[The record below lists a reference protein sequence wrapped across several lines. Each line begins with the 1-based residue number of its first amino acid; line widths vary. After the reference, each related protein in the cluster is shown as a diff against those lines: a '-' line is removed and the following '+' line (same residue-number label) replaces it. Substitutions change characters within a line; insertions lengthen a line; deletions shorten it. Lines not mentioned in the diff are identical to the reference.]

1 MFAKAALPLYEH
13 IRDGGYD
20 TVICVHLFPALMV
33 TKILE
38 LYDPTL
44 CTAFVATDY
53 TCSPSVGDSRLG
65 CCFIPAPS
73 LAGGVCHRRDKCR
86 AYSAVRNTD
95 TPGIYTRAPKAEAKR
110 SFGIEPSH
118 QHLVA
123 MTGSIGCGPLKEL
136 TETLAETMTDE
147 QELTVVCGA
156 NEKLHRHLASRYAGQ
171 ANIHILGF
179 EKNVSLLLDSADL
192 YLTKPGGISV
202 TEAAA
207 KALPMVLIDAIAAVE
222 EYNLDFLRAGAA
234 VTAATPEE
242 LAACRSSCWHSPSG
256 VLRCPPPLRR
266 LAERSGDDIRD
277 HVRATQDEHQVVDIK
292 KMTVPNGAVIF
303 SYLFL
308 RVRWRCSEYMRLS
321 AILLSDSCMNFL
333 SLSSKSMFP
342 LVDAAGGTGVRA
354 GFFALRLRFSAAR
367 GASCFGGSS
376 ARFMERLIRPLVAY
390 PDDLDL
396 HGLATLRYSFTSLT

>member
-1 MFAKAALPLYEH
+1 MKTLILSCDTGEGHNSCAKAIREEFLSRGEECEICEALHFLSEGAQKLITSGHTFMYRHTPKLYQSGYRFSENHPDMFHESSRLYEMFAKAALPLYEH

-38 LYDPTL
+38 LYDPSL

-65 CCFIPAPS
+65 RCFIPAPS
-73 LAGGVCHRRDKCR
+73 LAGEFVTGGI
-86 AYSAVRNTD
+86 SAELIV
-95 TPGIYTRAPKAEAKR
+95 PSGIPIRPEFYTRAPKAEAKR
-110 SFGIEPSH
+110 SFGIEPEH

-136 TETLAETMTDE
+136 TETL
-147 QELTVVCGA
+147 
-156 NEKLHRHLASRYAGQ
+156 YAGQ

-222 EYNLDFLRAGAA
+222 EYNLDFFTKAGAA

-242 LAACRSSCWHSPSG
+242 LAACC
-256 VLRCPPPLRR
+256 LEL
-266 LAERSGDDIRD
+266 LAEPER
-277 HVRATQDEHQVVDIK
+277 RAE
-292 KMTVPNGAVIF
+292 M
-303 SYLFL
+303 
-308 RVRWRCSEYMRLS
+308 
-321 AILLSDSCMNFL
+321 
-333 SLSSKSMFP
+333 
-342 LVDAAGGTGVRA
+342 
-354 GFFALRLRFSAAR
+354 SAAI
-367 GASCFGGSS
+367 AD
-376 ARFMERLIRPLVAY
+376 AVPLNAAETIY
-390 PDDLDL
+390 ETMCEL
-396 HGLATLRYSFTSLT
+396 HRMSIKAVDM

>member
-1 MFAKAALPLYEH
+1 MKTLILSCDTGEGHNSCAKAIAEEFLSRGEECEICEALHFLSEGAQKLITSGHTFMYRHTPKLYQSGYRFSENHPDMFHESSRLYEMFAKAALPLYEH

-20 TVICVHLFPALMV
+20 SVICVHLFPALMV

-73 LAGGVCHRRDKCR
+73 LAGEFVTGGI
-86 AYSAVRNTD
+86 SAELIV
-95 TPGIYTRAPKAEAKR
+95 PSGIPIRPEFYTRAPKAEAKR

-136 TETLAETMTDE
+136 TETLAETMTYE

-222 EYNLDFLRAGAA
+222 EYNLDFFTKAGAA

-242 LAACRSSCWHSPSG
+242 LAHCC
-256 VLRCPPPLRR
+256 LEL
-266 LAERSGDDIRD
+266 LAEPER
-277 HVRATQDEHQVVDIK
+277 RAE
-292 KMTVPNGAVIF
+292 M
-303 SYLFL
+303 
-308 RVRWRCSEYMRLS
+308 
-321 AILLSDSCMNFL
+321 
-333 SLSSKSMFP
+333 
-342 LVDAAGGTGVRA
+342 
-354 GFFALRLRFSAAR
+354 SAAI
-367 GASCFGGSS
+367 AE
-376 ARFMERLIRPLVAY
+376 AVPLNAAETIY
-390 PDDLDL
+390 ETMCEL
-396 HGLATLRYSFTSLT
+396 HRMSIKAVDM